1 MVKANTR
8 ATRIGAEKSFFIKA
22 EDFLEGA
29 KEAVNGH
36 PNASATLAVHAV
48 ISACDAICA
57 KFLQRRHAGSDHMQ
71 AVEMLNELPIG
82 KEEVRP
88 KVRQAS
94 RVLSK
99 KNIAEYEDRII
110 WSEEARSMIR
120 DAERFL
126 TWVRIKIE

>member
-1 MVKANTR
+1 MVKSNTR
-8 ATRIGAEKSFFIKA
+8 STRIGAERNFFLKA

-29 KEAVNGH
+29 KEAVDDH
-36 PNASATLAVHAV
+36 SNASAALAVHAV

-71 AVEMLNELPIG
+71 AVEMLNELPID
-82 KEEVRP
+82 KDEVRP
-88 KVRQAS
+88 KVRQGS

-99 KNIAEYEDRII
+99 KNLAEYEDRII
-110 WSEEARSMIR
+110 GSDEAQSMIR

-126 TWVRIKIE
+126 AWVRAKIE

>member
-1 MVKANTR
+1 MVKFNTR
-8 ATRIGAEKSFFIKA
+8 STKIGAEKSFFVKA
-22 EDFLEGA
+22 EDFLESA
-29 KEAVNGH
+29 KEAVNDH
-36 PNASATLAVHAV
+36 SNASAALAVHAV

-71 AVEMLNELPIG
+71 AVEMLNELPID
-82 KEEVRP
+82 KDEVKP

-99 KNIAEYEDRII
+99 KNLAEYEDRII
-110 WSEEARSMIR
+110 GSEEALSMIK

-126 TWVRIKIE
+126 AWVRTKIE